1 MYAEICAM
9 IEDPNPQR
17 TPLSELGEFG
27 LIERLTADL
36 IPVQASTVVGVGD
49 DAAVL
54 RPEAEHDLLVSTDLL
69 VEGVHFDLAYVPL
82 QHLGY
87 KAAVVN
93 FSDIYAMGGTPTQ
106 LTVGLAVSSRYP
118 VEALDELYTGIRR
131 ACIQY
136 GVDLVGGDTTSS
148 PSGLTLAVTAL
159 GTVVRGG
166 AIRRSG
172 AQATDLIVVS
182 GDLGGAYIGLQV
194 LEREK
199 ATYLANPNLQ
209 PDLSEYQYPIER
221 QLKPEARKDIVELLK
236 ELDVTPTSMMDV
248 SDGLSSELLH
258 LTKAS
263 GLGCVVFEDK
273 LPIDP
278 AVLRTCE
285 EFGIHP
291 VTAVMNGGEDYEL
304 VFTVSLADYDKI
316 KGNPSMTPIGHMTA
330 SDGAYLV
337 NQGGT
342 HVSLTA
348 QGWKAFSA

>member
-1 MYAEICAM
+1 
-9 IEDPNPQR
+9 
-17 TPLSELGEFG
+17 
-27 LIERLTADL
+27 
-36 IPVQASTVVGVGD
+36 VVGVGD

-54 RPEAEHDLLVSTDLL
+54 RPDAEHDLLVSTDLL

-93 FSDIYAMGGTPTQ
+93 FSDMYAMGGTPTQ
-106 LTVGLAVSSRYP
+106 LTVGLAVSSRFP
-118 VEALDELYTGIRR
+118 VEALDEVYAGLRR
-131 ACIQY
+131 ACAQY

-148 PSGLTLAVTAL
+148 PSGLTLAVTVL
-159 GTVVRGG
+159 GQVAKGG

-182 GDLGGAYIGLQV
+182 GDLGGAYMGLQV

-199 ATYLANPNLQ
+199 ATFLANPNLQ

-342 HVSLTA
+342 HVPLTA

>member
-1 MYAEICAM
+1 M

-36 IPVQASTVVGVGD
+36 VPVHASTVQGVGD

-54 RPEAEHDLLVSTDLL
+54 RPDAEKDLLVSTDLL

-93 FSDIYAMGGTPTQ
+93 FSDMYAMGGTPTQ
-106 LTVGLAVSSRYP
+106 LTVGLAVSSRFP
-118 VEALDELYTGIRR
+118 VEALDEVYAGLRR
-131 ACIQY
+131 ACAQY

-148 PSGLTLAVTAL
+148 PSGLTLAVTVL
-159 GTVVRGG
+159 GQVAQGG
-166 AIRRSG
+166 AVRRSG

-182 GDLGGAYIGLQV
+182 GDLGGAYMGLQV

-199 ATYLANPNLQ
+199 VTYLANPNLQ

-236 ELDVTPTSMMDV
+236 DLDVTPTSMMDV

-304 VFTVSLADYDKI
+304 VFTVSLSDYDKI

-330 SDGAYLV
+330 SAGAYLV
-337 NQGGT
+337 NQGGE
-342 HVSLTA
+342 HVPLSA

>member
-1 MYAEICAM
+1 M

-36 IPVQASTVVGVGD
+36 VPVHESTIVGVGD

-54 RPEAEHDLLVSTDLL
+54 RPDSEHDLLVSTDLL

-93 FSDIYAMGGTPTQ
+93 FSDIVAMGGTPTQ
-106 LTVGLAVSSRYP
+106 LTVGLAVSSRFP
-118 VEALDELYTGIRR
+118 VEALDEVYAGIRR
-131 ACIQY
+131 ACTQY

-148 PSGLTLAVTAL
+148 PSGLTLAVTVL
-159 GTVVRGG
+159 GQVAKGG
-166 AIRRSG
+166 AVRRSG

-182 GDLGGAYIGLQV
+182 GDLGGAYMGLQV

-199 ATYLANPNLQ
+199 ATFLANPNLQ

-330 SDGAYLV
+330 SAGAYLV

-342 HVSLTA
+342 HVPLSA
-348 QGWKAFSA
+348 RGWKAFSA

>member
-1 MYAEICAM
+1 MPEICAM

-36 IPVQASTVVGVGD
+36 VPVQPSTLVGVGD

-54 RPEAEHDLLVSTDLL
+54 RPNADQDLLVSTDLL

-106 LTVGLAVSSRYP
+106 LTVAMAVSSRYP
-118 VEALDELYTGIRR
+118 VEALDEIYAGIRR
-131 ACIQY
+131 ACAQY
-136 GVDLVGGDTTSS
+136 GVDLVGGDTTSN
-148 PSGLTLAVTAL
+148 PSGLSLAL
-159 GTVVRGG
+159 TVIGQVERGAAVG
-166 AIRRSG
+166 RGG

-209 PDLSEYQYPIER
+209 PDLSDYQYPIER
-221 QLKPEARKDIVELLK
+221 QLKPEARKDIVELLA
-236 ELDVTPTSMMDV
+236 ELGVKPTSMMDV

-278 AVLRTCE
+278 VVLRACE

-291 VTAVMNGGEDYEL
+291 VTAVLNGGEDYEL
-304 VFTVSLADYDKI
+304 VFTVSLEDYDKI
-316 KGNPSMTPIGHMTA
+316 KGNPNITPIGHMTE
-330 SDGAYLV
+330 SSGAYLV
-337 NQGGT
+337 NLAGE

-348 QGWKAFSA
+348 QGWKAFS

>member
-1 MYAEICAM
+1 MFESK
-9 IEDPNPQR
+9 NTSR
-17 TPLSELGEFG
+17 TPISQLGEFG
-27 LIERLTADL
+27 LINHLTTATKIKHDKTAL
-36 IPVQASTVVGVGD
+36 GIGD
-49 DAAVL
+49 DAA
-54 RPEAEHDLLVSTDLL
+54 LLDMGDHYQAISTDML
-69 VEGVHFDLAYVPL
+69 VEGVHFDLSYMPL
-82 QHLGY
+82 KHLGY
-87 KAAVVN
+87 KSVVVN
-93 FSDIYAMGGTPTQ
+93 LSDIYAMNGVAEHI
-106 LTVGLAVSSRYP
+106 TVSIAVSNRFP
-118 VEALDELYTGIRR
+118 VEALEEIYEGIHL
-131 ACIQY
+131 ACERY
-136 GVDLVGGDTTSS
+136 NVDLIGGDTTSS
-148 PSGLTLAVTAL
+148 RSGLVLSITAVGRVEKEKAAK
-159 GTVVRGG
+159 RAG
-166 AIRRSG
+166 AG
-172 AQATDLIVVS
+172 DNDLIVVS
-182 GDLGGAYIGLQV
+182 GDLGGAYMGLQV

-199 ATYLANPNLQ
+199 ATFLANPNLQ

-236 ELDVTPTSMMDV
+236 QLDVTPTSMMDV

-278 AVLRTCE
+278 SVLRACE

-304 VFTVSLADYDKI
+304 VFTVALEDYDKI

-330 SDGAYLV
+330 SAGAYLM

-342 HVSLTA
+342 HVPLSA

>member
-1 MYAEICAM
+1 MPEICAM

-36 IPVQASTVVGVGD
+36 VPVQPSTVVGVGD

-54 RPEAEHDLLVSTDLL
+54 RPSADQDLLVSTDLL

-93 FSDIYAMGGTPTQ
+93 FSDIYAMGGSPTQ
-106 LTVGLAVSSRYP
+106 LTVAMAVSSRYP
-118 VEALDELYTGIRR
+118 VEALDEIYAGIRR
-131 ACIQY
+131 ACAQY
-136 GVDLVGGDTTSS
+136 GVDLVGGDTTSN
-148 PSGLTLAVTAL
+148 PSGLSLAL
-159 GTVVRGG
+159 TVIGQVERGAAVG
-166 AIRRSG
+166 RGG

-209 PDLSEYQYPIER
+209 PDLSDYQYPIER
-221 QLKPEARKDIVELLK
+221 QLKPEARKDIVELLA
-236 ELDVTPTSMMDV
+236 ELGVKPTSMMDV

-278 AVLRTCE
+278 VVLRACE

-291 VTAVMNGGEDYEL
+291 VTAVLNGGEDYEL
-304 VFTVSLADYDKI
+304 VFTVSLEDYDKI
-316 KGNPSMTPIGHMTA
+316 KGNPNITPIGHMTE
-330 SDGAYLV
+330 SSGAYLV
-337 NQGGT
+337 NLAGE

-348 QGWKAFSA
+348 QGWKAFS

>member
-1 MYAEICAM
+1 MPEICAM

-36 IPVQASTVVGVGD
+36 VPVQPSTVVGVGD

-54 RPEAEHDLLVSTDLL
+54 RPSADQDLLVSTDLL

-106 LTVGLAVSSRYP
+106 LTVAMAVSSRYP
-118 VEALDELYTGIRR
+118 VEALDEIYAGIRR
-131 ACIQY
+131 ACAQY
-136 GVDLVGGDTTSS
+136 SVDLVGGDTTSN
-148 PSGLTLAVTAL
+148 PSGLSLAL
-159 GTVVRGG
+159 TVIGQVERGAAVG
-166 AIRRSG
+166 RGG

-209 PDLSEYQYPIER
+209 PDLSDYQYPIER
-221 QLKPEARKDIVELLK
+221 QLKPEARKDIVELLA
-236 ELDVTPTSMMDV
+236 ELGVKPTSMMDV

-278 AVLRTCE
+278 VVLRACE

-291 VTAVMNGGEDYEL
+291 VTAVLNGGEDYEL
-304 VFTVSLADYDKI
+304 VFTVSLEDYDKI
-316 KGNPSMTPIGHMTA
+316 KGNPNITPIGHMTE
-330 SDGAYLV
+330 SSGAYLV
-337 NQGGT
+337 NLAGE

-348 QGWKAFSA
+348 QGWKAFS

>member
-1 MYAEICAM
+1 MPEICAM

-36 IPVQASTVVGVGD
+36 VPVQPSTLVGVGD

-54 RPEAEHDLLVSTDLL
+54 RPNADQDLLVSTDLL

-93 FSDIYAMGGTPTQ
+93 FSDIYAMGGSPTQ
-106 LTVGLAVSSRYP
+106 LTVAMAVSSRYP
-118 VEALDELYTGIRR
+118 VEALDEIYAGIRR
-131 ACIQY
+131 ACAQY
-136 GVDLVGGDTTSS
+136 GVDLVGGDTTSN
-148 PSGLTLAVTAL
+148 PSGLSLAL
-159 GTVVRGG
+159 TVIGQVERGAAVG
-166 AIRRSG
+166 RGG

-199 ATYLANPNLQ
+199 ATYMANPNLQ

-221 QLKPEARKDIVELLK
+221 QLKPEARKDIVELLA
-236 ELDVTPTSMMDV
+236 ELGVKPTSMMDV

-278 AVLRTCE
+278 VVLHACE

-291 VTAVMNGGEDYEL
+291 ATAVLNGGEDYEL
-304 VFTVSLADYDKI
+304 VFTVSLEDYDQI
-316 KGNPSMTPIGHMTA
+316 KGNPHITPIGHMTA
-330 SDGAYLV
+330 SEGAYLV
-337 NQGGT
+337 NLAGE
-342 HVSLTA
+342 HVPLAA
-348 QGWKAFSA
+348 QGWKAFTAK

>member
-1 MYAEICAM
+1 M

-36 IPVQASTVVGVGD
+36 IPVQPSTVLGVGD

-54 RPEAEHDLLVSTDLL
+54 RPGADQDLLVSTDLL

-106 LTVGLAVSSRYP
+106 LTVGMAVSSRFP
-118 VEALDELYTGIRR
+118 VEALDEVYAGLRR
-131 ACIQY
+131 ACAQY

-159 GTVVRGG
+159 GQVAKGEAV
-166 AIRRSG
+166 RRSG

-182 GDLGGAYIGLQV
+182 GDLGGAYMGLQV

-199 ATYLANPNLQ
+199 ATFLANPNLQ

-236 ELDVTPTSMMDV
+236 ELDVMPTSMMDV

-263 GLGCVVFEDK
+263 CLGCVVFEDK

-330 SDGAYLV
+330 SPGTFLV
-337 NQGGT
+337 NLAGE
-342 HVSLTA
+342 HVPLSA
-348 QGWKAFSA
+348 QGWKAFRA

>member
-1 MYAEICAM
+1 M

-36 IPVQASTVVGVGD
+36 VPVHTSTVLGVGD

-54 RPEAEHDLLVSTDLL
+54 RPDADKDLLVSADML

-93 FSDIYAMGGTPTQ
+93 FSDMYAMGGTPTQ
-106 LTVGLAVSSRYP
+106 LTVGLAVSSRFP
-118 VEALDELYTGIRR
+118 VEALDEVYAGLRR
-131 ACIQY
+131 ACAQY

-148 PSGLTLAVTAL
+148 PSGLTLAVTVL
-159 GTVVRGG
+159 GQVAQGG
-166 AIRRSG
+166 AVRRSG
-172 AQATDLIVVS
+172 AQATDLVVVS
-182 GDLGGAYIGLQV
+182 GDLGGAYMGLQV

-221 QLKPEARKDIVELLK
+221 QLKPEARKDIIELLK
-236 ELDVTPTSMMDV
+236 DLDVTPTSMMDV

-258 LTKAS
+258 LTKSS

-330 SDGAYLV
+330 SAGAFLV
-337 NQGGT
+337 NQGGE
-342 HVSLTA
+342 HVPLSA

>member
-1 MYAEICAM
+1 M

-36 IPVQASTVVGVGD
+36 VPVNASTIVGVGD

-54 RPEAEHDLLVSTDLL
+54 RPDAEHDLLVSTDLL

-93 FSDIYAMGGTPTQ
+93 FSDIVAMGGTPTQ
-106 LTVGLAVSSRYP
+106 LTVGLAVSSRFP
-118 VEALDELYTGIRR
+118 VEALDEVYVGIRR
-131 ACIQY
+131 ACAQY

-148 PSGLTLAVTAL
+148 PSGLTLAVTVL
-159 GTVVRGG
+159 GQVAQGG

-182 GDLGGAYIGLQV
+182 GDLGGAYMGLQV

-199 ATYLANPNLQ
+199 ATFLANPNLQ
-209 PDLSEYQYPIER
+209 PDLSDYQYPIER

-342 HVSLTA
+342 HVSLSA